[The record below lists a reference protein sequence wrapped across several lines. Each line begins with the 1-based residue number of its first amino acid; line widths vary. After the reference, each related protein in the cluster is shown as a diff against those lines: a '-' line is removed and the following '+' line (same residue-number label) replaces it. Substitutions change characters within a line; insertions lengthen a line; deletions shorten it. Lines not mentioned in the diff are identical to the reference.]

1 MTRFCPTTKVSRQK
15 VDVGHRPIEVWPVLQ
30 SNADSC
36 VSERLSRREQ
46 MVSSTNYEKFYDLR
60 VKSIAKRAEEGDVHA
75 DTLRRAANRGELVL
89 TQVSPGRVGVRDD
102 HWRQYLD
109 ARVRRSKGAA

>member
-1 MTRFCPTTKVSRQK
+1 
-15 VDVGHRPIEVWPVLQ
+15 
-30 SNADSC
+30 
-36 VSERLSRREQ
+36 

-60 VKSIAKRAEEGDVHA
+60 VKSIAKRAEEGDVHP